1 MKLKNLS
8 KWLKFGLLFM
18 GIYLFLFIISIL
30 FFGWGGG
37 ILIITISPTTWI
49 QQADNVAIN
58 YLGAWDSFSAVF
70 LSAIGW
76 FLIGALIG
84 LIIQKIS
91 YLSLFSKK

>member
-8 KWLKFGLLFM
+8 KWLKFGLLFI

-58 YLGAWDSFSAVF
+58 YLGDWDSFSAVF
-70 LSAIGW
+70 FKCYRLVFNWCFNW
-76 FLIGALIG
+76 FNNPKDI
-84 LIIQKIS
+84 
-91 YLSLFSKK
+91 LFKFIF

>member
-58 YLGAWDSFSAVF
+58 YLGDWDSFNAVF

-91 YLSLFSKK
+91 YLSLFSQK